1 MFIDI
6 CKYIYI
12 YIIWFWTRWH
22 TYFIIEYDS
31 DIFRL
36 YSQICVSRKGISNGL
51 TWHGARMIFQWLC
64 LFGFRESRW
73 PNMLVKYKKI
83 QPGKDRKLPV
93 KLMFGMKGTLWCVS
107 GYIPVGLCPTST
119 RTWILGCVWKK
130 QNIYIR
136 TYLYVYPHVCIF
148 SCGIWS
154 PLPYMTA
161 FLFTHHLRL
170 TSQVFLFYW
179 MVSYIS
185 IITIFAAWS
194 LCSYYFCDSK

>member
-1 MFIDI
+1 
-6 CKYIYI
+6 
-12 YIIWFWTRWH
+12 
-22 TYFIIEYDS
+22 
-31 DIFRL
+31 
-36 YSQICVSRKGISNGL
+36 
-51 TWHGARMIFQWLC
+51 MIFQWLF

-73 PNMLVKYKKI
+73 PNMLVKYKKF

-93 KLMFGMKGTLWCVS
+93 KLMFGMKGALWCVS

-148 SCGIWS
+148 SCGILS